1 MAARLMV
8 RLSVKRPLTP
18 GPSPAEGRGE
28 NEDTAREVRA
38 RPEAHALTKR
48 WKRFR
53 MRDGES
59 LTPNEGSLRFDAL

>member
-28 NEDTAREVRA
+28 NEDTVREVSA
-38 RPEAHALTKR
+38 RPEAHALTALEIFSSAR
-48 WKRFR
+48 RIAHAERSF
-53 MRDGES
+53 
-59 LTPNEGSLRFDAL
+59 LRFDAL